1 METDVTLETADFQR
15 DFTFTDAKLVTRT
28 KDVVVVALSNAQGE
42 RLVVKLPKA
51 VLAELGDWRDLFRG

>member
-1 METDVTLETADFQR
+1 METDVTLETADLQR

-28 KDVVVVALSNAQGE
+28 KEYVVVALSNAQGE

>member
-1 METDVTLETADFQR
+1 METAVTLETPDFEG
-15 DFTFTDAKLVTRT
+15 DFTFTDAKVVTRT
-28 KDVVVVALSNAQGE
+28 KEYLVVALSNARGE

>member
-1 METDVTLETADFQR
+1 MNTEVTLETPDFQG

-42 RLVVKLPKA
+42 RLVVKLPTA
-51 VLAELGDWRDLFRG
+51 VLGQLGDWRDLFRG

>member
-1 METDVTLETADFQR
+1 MNTDVTLETPDFQG

-28 KDVVVVALSNAQGE
+28 REFLVVALSNDRGE